1 MGRYWRY
8 LGPGDV
14 RTDDRAQKR
23 ELSVEGRWRGVGAG
37 SPKRR
42 RGGAGKPAQVAQ
54 EKHSTHAQGCV
65 PSRRPLAIRVRN
77 VLWVPSCSGRVLTSG
92 FFLPG

>member
-23 ELSVEGRWRGVGAG
+23 ELSFEGRWRGEGEGAE
-37 SPKRR
+37 
-42 RGGAGKPAQVAQ
+42 KPAQAAH
-54 EKHSTHAQGCV
+54 EKYSAHAQGWV
-65 PSRRPLAIRVRN
+65 PSRRPLACRVRN
-77 VLWVPSCSGRVLTSG
+77 VVWVPSCSGRVLTSG